1 MFDQLQAAEKAGGL
15 SPEERKKLEEQAAEK
30 GVQALFKGTK
40 LEVESVLREVC
51 DRLLDV
57 GAGRDKVLLRAIAL
71 QILGEAYMAVKKDP
85 DAPGLGTGLGGM
97 AQSGQGRA
105 QGPAS
110 SARGNGMGDDS
121 EYVKVETKA
130 SRERSGRR

>member
-1 MFDQLQAAEKAGGL
+1 M
-15 SPEERKKLEEQAAEK
+15 
-30 GVQALFKGTK
+30 FKGTK

-97 AQSGQGRA
+97 AQPGQGRG
-105 QGPAS
+105 QGSAS
-110 SARGNGMGDDS
+110 SGHGNGMGDDS

-130 SRERSGRR
+130 SRDRAGRR